1 MASAV
6 WKIKLS
12 PSRDILLSK
21 LNLIPFVERE
31 DA

>member
-21 LNLIPFVERE
+21 FNLSPFVERE
-31 DA
+31 GA

>member
-21 LNLIPFVERE
+21 LNLNPFVERE
-31 DA
+31 GA